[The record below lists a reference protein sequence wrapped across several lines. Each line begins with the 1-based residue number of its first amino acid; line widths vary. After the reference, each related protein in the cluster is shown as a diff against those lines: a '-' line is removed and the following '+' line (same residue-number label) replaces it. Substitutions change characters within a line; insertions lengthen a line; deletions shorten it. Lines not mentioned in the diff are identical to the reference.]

1 MLRMWQFI
9 RFRRDSCTDSSR
21 PCYYGC
27 YNARAVTVKQPNDAA
42 PAMPLRQQV
51 FHPLPPRSTL
61 RYAASRDMSH
71 TLILFDPDLAKHDP
85 GPEHPESPWR
95 WGSLGPALRALPP
108 GIELRV
114 PTRLVRAEDLFLVH
128 SWGYVARILELR
140 GKSGALDHETVL
152 SAGSVDAALSA
163 VGAAIEAV
171 DEVIVGKA
179 RNAFAIVRPPGHHA
193 GHDRAG
199 GYCIFNNAAIAMA
212 FALSRG
218 MRRVLVLDIDAHRG
232 DGTQEI
238 FAARNDVLVA
248 SIHQIGLFPA
258 EPDPAGVSEHI
269 NFALP
274 PGSDDRAFIEALDGA
289 LCRAD
294 GFEPE
299 FIVVSAGFDGHEDDP
314 MSDLA
319 ITTNGYAQAVA
330 RIREF
335 AEEHCHGRL
344 VLILEGG
351 YDGAALAACVAAS
364 ISVLTAKT
372 ANDDVQPP
380 EGER

>member
-1 MLRMWQFI
+1 L
-9 RFRRDSCTDSSR
+9 S
-21 PCYYGC
+21 PP
-27 YNARAVTVKQPNDAA
+27 VLDALA
-42 PAMPLRQQV
+42 
-51 FHPLPPRSTL
+51 TW
-61 RYAASRDMSH
+61 YAAWHDMSY
-71 TLILFDPDLAKHDP
+71 TLILFDPDAAKHDP

-95 WGSLGPALRALPP
+95 WRSVGGALLDLPP
-108 GIELRV
+108 GAELRT
-114 PTRLVRAEDLFLVH
+114 PTRLVKAEDLFMVH
-128 SWGYVARILELR
+128 SWGYVARVLELR
-140 GKSGALDHETVL
+140 GKSGALDHETML
-152 SAGSVDAALSA
+152 SPGSVDAALGA
-163 VGAAIEAV
+163 VGACIEAV
-171 DEVIVGKA
+171 DEVLSGNA
-179 RNAFAIVRPPGHHA
+179 RNAFVLVRPPGHHA
-193 GHDRAG
+193 ARDRSG
-199 GYCIFNNAAIAMA
+199 GYCVFNNAAIACA
-212 FALSRG
+212 FVLARG
-218 MRRVLVLDIDAHRG
+218 MRRVLVVDIDAHRG

-238 FAARNDVLVA
+238 FATRNDVLVA
-248 SIHQIGLFPA
+248 SIHQTGLFPA
-258 EPDPAGVSEHI
+258 EPDPADVSEHI

-274 PGSDDRAFIEALDGA
+274 PGSDDRAFIEALDEA
-289 LCRAD
+289 LRRAD

-364 ISVLTAKT
+364 ISVLAAET
-372 ANDDVQPP
+372 ANDDLQPP